1 MNAAGDA
8 QPASGGRLRRWL
20 KRLIPV
26 LLVLAAATLVGVIAL
41 LPKNKEPLPPS
52 KIPPVNVK
60 VQRVRPIP
68 ELADTLD
75 LTAIVEPNRVVRV
88 AAEVAGQIE
97 RFGRRRQAVAWN
109 QGRIPE
115 GATVQEG
122 EPVSEGQPLVHLNKD
137 LLQARYDRALAQ
149 FEYDERE
156 YQRILDL
163 YERGVTSRT
172 ELDDAGTHREVAK
185 ASLDEAA
192 RNLERT
198 TIAAPISGILNRLPK
213 EVGEYV
219 SSGDEVAEIV
229 DIETVKVVVDVPERD
244 VHFLE
249 VGDGVE
255 VLVRPPQEQV
265 LDGEI
270 TYVSVLADEGTRTTR
285 VEITVDNRDRRL
297 RSGQI
302 VRARLTR
309 RVLKDV
315 FMIPLA
321 AVIPLENG
329 RVVYVVNDDHA
340 ERREVELDFIRGHSV
355 RVLSGLATGDRL
367 IVAGHRYVGPG
378 QAVNIID
385 TNAEPPSPANQ
396 EP

>member
-1 MNAAGDA
+1 MINAAGDA
-8 QPASGGRLRRWL
+8 QPASGGRPHRWL

-26 LLVLAAATLVGVIAL
+26 LLVLAAVTLVGVVAL
-41 LPKNKEPLPPS
+41 LPKNKDLLPPS

-75 LTAIVEPNRVVRV
+75 LTAVVEPNRVVRV

-97 RFGRRRQAVAWN
+97 QFGRRQQAVAWN
-109 QGRIPE
+109 QARIPE

-213 EVGEYV
+213 EIGEYV
-219 SSGDEVAEIV
+219 SPGDEVAEIV

-265 LDGEI
+265 LAGEI

-285 VEITVDNRDRRL
+285 LEITVDNRDRRL

-302 VRARLTR
+302 VR
-309 RVLKDV
+309 
-315 FMIPLA
+315 
-321 AVIPLENG
+321 
-329 RVVYVVNDDHA
+329 
-340 ERREVELDFIRGHSV
+340 RG
-355 RVLSGLATGDRL
+355 
-367 IVAGHRYVGPG
+367 
-378 QAVNIID
+378 
-385 TNAEPPSPANQ
+385 
-396 EP
+396 